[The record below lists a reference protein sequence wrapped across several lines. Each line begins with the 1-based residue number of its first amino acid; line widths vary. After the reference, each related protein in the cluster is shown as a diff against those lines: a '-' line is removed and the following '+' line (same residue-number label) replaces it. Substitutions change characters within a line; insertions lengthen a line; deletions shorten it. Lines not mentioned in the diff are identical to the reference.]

1 MVIGGV
7 ESWIGAQLGVYLLA
21 IVRFNYLLTY
31 ASNVRKHSTSLSPFP
46 SSQIIF
52 GPDLP
57 GCYLDMNYCLPKSL
71 IVCVLDHVYMWLYQV
86 DNTELDGSSVPL
98 SL

>member
-1 MVIGGV
+1 VLN
-7 ESWIGAQLGVYLLA
+7 LGLVHNWVSICLPLSGL
-21 IVRFNYLLTY
+21 II
-31 ASNVRKHSTSLSPFP
+31 SNVRKHITSLSPFP